1 MERKKS
7 LIAVSV
13 IVLALCTLVAVSL
26 PQGAEAASLKQRL
39 SAAKKGLRD
48 ATRRLRA
55 AKAALAAAE
64 ADVSSVAAPVD
75 QSSGAA
81 EEQPADPPAGSEPAA
96 TESAVPAAPV
106 PSIAQLR
113 ARVTATRR
121 AVRIWRKRVRKL
133 TRKYELQR
141 RLAQWESRGQW
152 RPIIAVAAARYH
164 VKAAGIYRIMMRES
178 GGRRRAGSGTPFRG
192 LFQYHT
198 GTWAA
203 SWNPYRGDSIYDGSA
218 QIFATCYAVSR
229 GMGPSLW
236 TTTFWSQY

>member
-55 AKAALAAAE
+55 AEAALAAAE

-81 EEQPADPPAGSEPAA
+81 EEQPADPC
-96 TESAVPAAPV
+96 
-106 PSIAQLR
+106 
-113 ARVTATRR
+113 RV
-121 AVRIWRKRVRKL
+121 
-133 TRKYELQR
+133 
-141 RLAQWESRGQW
+141 
-152 RPIIAVAAARYH
+152 
-164 VKAAGIYRIMMRES
+164 
-178 GGRRRAGSGTPFRG
+178 
-192 LFQYHT
+192 
-198 GTWAA
+198 
-203 SWNPYRGDSIYDGSA
+203 
-218 QIFATCYAVSR
+218 
-229 GMGPSLW
+229 
-236 TTTFWSQY
+236 